1 MNEAGLRTVLHLT
14 ARTTFV
20 FFLGAFTGHALRD
33 FWPGKFSLWLSRQR
47 DLFLVA
53 MAASHTLHLAAII
66 AFFQVVGWSKLKMV
80 TLLGGG
86 LIYLLIYALAA
97 NAIARLKK
105 RKDGFLI
112 GSLKF
117 EAISLYLIWLI
128 FALAFVPRGVSG
140 WPAYS
145 LLGLAAIAALF
156 IRIACLVRHKRAAAA
171 SA

>member
-1 MNEAGLRTVLHLT
+1 MNEASLRTALHLT
-14 ARTTFV
+14 ARITFV
-20 FFLGAFTGHALRD
+20 FFLGAFTGNALRD
-33 FWPGKFSLWLSRQR
+33 LWPCKFSLWLSRQR
-47 DLFLVA
+47 DLFLIA

-86 LIYLLIYALAA
+86 LVYLLIYALAA
-97 NAIARLKK
+97 NAITRLSK
-105 RKDGFLI
+105 REGIYLI

-128 FALAFVPRGVSG
+128 FALAFVPRLVSG

-145 LLGLAAIAALF
+145 LLGFAAIAALF
-156 IRIACLVRHKRAAAA
+156 IRIACLARHKRAAAA
-171 SA
+171 A